1 MPIAFWCV
9 LLAGLMP
16 VLTVTIA
23 KAGSGSR
30 GGFDNHDPRGW
41 LERQSGRAR
50 RADLAHRNHFEAFPF
65 FAAAV
70 LTASHLAAPQAR
82 IDELAAAFIV
92 IRILYT
98 ICYLT
103 DRATLR
109 TLCWTIGQL
118 TVIGIFL
125 LPVFV
130 H

>member
-9 LLAGLMP
+9 LLAGVMP
-16 VLTVTIA
+16 LATVAIA
-23 KAGSGSR
+23 KASGP
-30 GGFDNHDPRGW
+30 GYDNHDPRGW

-50 RADLAHRNHFEAFPF
+50 RADMAHRNHFEAFPF

-70 LTASHLAAPQAR
+70 LTASHLHAPQAR
-82 IDELAAAFIV
+82 IDELAMAFIAA
-92 IRILYT
+92 RLLYT
-98 ICYLT
+98 LCYVT

-109 TLCWTIGQL
+109 TLCWTVSYL
-118 TVIGIFL
+118 TVVGIFL

>member
-9 LLAGLMP
+9 LVAGLMP
-16 VLTVTIA
+16 VLTVAVA
-23 KAGSGSR
+23 KAGSR
-30 GGFDNHDPRGW
+30 GYDNHDPRAW
-41 LERQSGRAR
+41 LEGQSGRAR
-50 RADLAHRNHFEAFPF
+50 RADMAHRNHFEAFPF

-70 LTASHLAAPQAR
+70 LIASHLAAPQAR
-82 IDELAAAFIV
+82 IDELAIAFIV
-92 IRILYT
+92 IRVLYT

-109 TLCWTIGQL
+109 TLFWTIGQL

>member
-9 LLAGLMP
+9 LVAGLMP
-16 VLTVTIA
+16 VLTVAIA
-23 KAGSGSR
+23 KASSR
-30 GGFDNHDPRGW
+30 GAYDNHDPRAW

-50 RADLAHRNHFEAFPF
+50 RADMAHRNHFEAFPF

-82 IDELAAAFIV
+82 IDELAMAFIA
-92 IRILYT
+92 IRVLYT

-118 TVIGIFL
+118 TVVGIFL

>member
-9 LLAGLMP
+9 LLAGLLP
-16 VLTVTIA
+16 LATVALA
-23 KAGSGSR
+23 KASGH
-30 GGFDNHDPRGW
+30 GYDHHDPRAW

-70 LTASHLAAPQAR
+70 LTASYLQAPEAR
-82 IDELAAAFIV
+82 IDELAIV
-92 IRILYT
+92 FVVARLLYT
-98 ICYLT
+98 VCYLA

-109 TLCWTIGQL
+109 TLCWTIGYL
-118 TVIGIFL
+118 SVIGIFL

-130 H
+130 HR

>member
-9 LLAGLMP
+9 LLAG
-16 VLTVTIA
+16 VLPLVTVAIA
-23 KAGSGSR
+23 KASAP
-30 GGFDNHDPRGW
+30 GFDNHDPRGW
-41 LERQSGRAR
+41 LDKQTGRAR

-70 LTASHLAAPQAR
+70 LAASYLDAPQAR
-82 IDELAAAFIV
+82 IDELSAVFIV
-92 IRILYT
+92 TRILYT
-98 ICYLT
+98 VCYLA

-109 TLCWTIGQL
+109 TLCWTIGYL
-118 TVIGIFL
+118 SVVGIFL

>member
-9 LLAGLMP
+9 LLAGLLP
-16 VLTVTIA
+16 VLTVSIA
-23 KAGSGSR
+23 KTGGRA
-30 GGFDNHDPRGW
+30 GFDNHDPRAW
-41 LERQSGRAR
+41 LEKQSGRAR
-50 RADLAHRNHFEAFPF
+50 RADMAHRNHFEAFPF

-70 LTASHLAAPQAR
+70 FTATYLAAPQAR
-82 IDELAAAFIV
+82 INELAMVFILARV
-92 IRILYT
+92 LYT

-109 TLCWTIGQL
+109 TLCWTIGFL

>member
-9 LLAGLMP
+9 LLAGIMP
-16 VLTVTIA
+16 LATVAIA
-23 KAGSGSR
+23 KSSGT
-30 GGFDNHDPRGW
+30 GYDNHDPRGW

-50 RADLAHRNHFEAFPF
+50 RADMAHRNHFEAFPF

-70 LTASHLAAPQAR
+70 LTASHLQAPQAR
-82 IDELAAAFIV
+82 IDELAMAFIAA
-92 IRILYT
+92 RLLYT
-98 ICYLT
+98 LCYVT

-109 TLCWTIGQL
+109 TLCWTVSYL
-118 TVIGIFL
+118 TVVGIFL

>member
-9 LLAGLMP
+9 LIAGLMP
-16 VLTVTIA
+16 VLTVAIA
-23 KAGSGSR
+23 KAGGY
-30 GGFDNHDPRGW
+30 DNHDPRGW
-41 LERQSGRAR
+41 LERQGGRVR
-50 RADLAHRNHFEAFPF
+50 RADMAHRNHFEAFPF

-70 LTASHLAAPQAR
+70 LSASHLGAPPAR
-82 IDELAAAFIV
+82 IDELAVVFIV
-92 IRILYT
+92 VRVLYT

-109 TLCWTIGQL
+109 TLCWTVGYL